1 MNITI
6 DLPVKD
12 EQQKK
17 ELEEM
22 LFIIWKNILN
32 QKDESFLKMQEVSLQ
47 NVWDDE
53 DLENMWKIVNENNIG
68 LGVKL

>member
-1 MNITI
+1 
-6 DLPVKD
+6 
-12 EQQKK
+12 
-17 ELEEM
+17 M

>member
-47 NVWDDE
+47 NIWDDE
-53 DLENMWKIVNENNIG
+53 NLDVYNKLWNTKNKI
-68 LGVKL
+68 